1 LARCERVLEA
11 GRCSLIILQI
21 SALKA
26 GAIFASASR
35 SLATISS
42 MPSRFPS
49 TRHSIHVATIATIA
63 MAIAVEMGL
72 SRDQI
77 VDLGIGCLVH
87 DIGMQTTGAKMFQTK
102 SKLSRTALG
111 HLADHPVHA
120 AELAG
125 QLGDTISNPT
135 KLAAYQMHERGD
147 GSGYPRGL
155 QAPQIH
161 TLSRCGV
168 ETTSRGDPR
177 LLT

>member
-1 LARCERVLEA
+1 
-11 GRCSLIILQI
+11 
-21 SALKA
+21 
-26 GAIFASASR
+26 
-35 SLATISS
+35 
-42 MPSRFPS
+42 MPSRFPWI
-49 TRHSIHVATIATIA
+49 RHSIHVATIA

-87 DIGMQTTGAKMFQTK
+87 DMGMQTTGAKMFQTK

-111 HLADHPVHA
+111 YLADHPVHA

-135 KLAAYQMHERGD
+135 KLVAYQMHERGD